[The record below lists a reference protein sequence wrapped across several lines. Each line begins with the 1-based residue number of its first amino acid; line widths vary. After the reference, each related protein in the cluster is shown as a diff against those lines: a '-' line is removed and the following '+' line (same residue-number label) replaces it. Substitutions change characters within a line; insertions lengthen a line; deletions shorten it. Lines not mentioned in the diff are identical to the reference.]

1 MAQYSS
7 LLSEVQLGAVKLQN
21 RVVMSAL
28 TRSRSLPTNVPNSLN
43 AEHYRQCA
51 AGGAGLIV
59 SEGTLIV
66 QQGYVTS
73 FGAPGREVRG
83 ECVNTRFYPPIQSM
97 LTRLETFSVIHL
109 FQYVLISHITG
120 LSGNTRPESGMRNRF
135 LVGKR

>member
-28 TRSRSLPTNVPNSLN
+28 TRSRALPTNVPNSLN
-43 AEHYRQCA
+43 AEYYRQRA
-51 AGGAGLIV
+51 AGGTGLIV

-73 FGAPGREVRG
+73 FGV
-83 ECVNTRFYPPIQSM
+83 S
-97 LTRLETFSVIHL
+97 
-109 FQYVLISHITG
+109 
-120 LSGNTRPESGMRNRF
+120 LSFAKPTSSSAGFVM
-135 LVGKR
+135 